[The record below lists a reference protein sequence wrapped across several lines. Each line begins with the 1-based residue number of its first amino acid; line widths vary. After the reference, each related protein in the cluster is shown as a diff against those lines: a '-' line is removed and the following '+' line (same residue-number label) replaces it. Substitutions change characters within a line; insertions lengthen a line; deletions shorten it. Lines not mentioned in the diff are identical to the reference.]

1 MSAVKNAV
9 LHVAMS
15 RPVRRLL
22 APLTRERTCVFMLH
36 RFTQPERGV
45 QGHDPAAVRAVL
57 AWLRRERFELV
68 RLDDLVTRLRGE
80 GPPLRR
86 AVAFTIDDGYADHAE
101 VAGPLFAEHDCPVTT
116 FVATGFVDG
125 ELWMWWDRIE
135 YAFRH
140 SRRASAAV
148 PLGDAPWQASWA
160 DADARRAAQHDFT
173 ERCKRV
179 PDAARLQAIEALA
192 AALEV
197 ALPAA
202 PPPEYAPMTWDQLQR
217 AEAAG
222 MSFAPHTVTHPVL
235 SRTPDAQSRHELEG
249 SWRRLAD
256 KAAAPQRI
264 FCYPNGGWADF
275 GERETRTLRDL
286 GFAGAVVGEPGYA
299 EARDARDESGRFRL
313 RRFAFPDQLPVAAQY
328 ASGFE
333 RFKAVLRGQR

>member
-15 RPVRRLL
+15 RPARRLL
-22 APLTRERTCVFMLH
+22 APLMRDRACVFMLH
-36 RFTQPERGV
+36 RFAQPERGV
-45 QGHDPAAVRAVL
+45 QGHDPAVVRAVL
-57 AWLRRERFELV
+57 AWLRREGFELV
-68 RLDDLVTRLRGE
+68 RLDDLVARLRGD

-125 ELWMWWDRIE
+125 RLWMWWDRIE
-135 YAFRH
+135 HAFRH
-140 SRRASAAV
+140 ARRDAV
-148 PLGDAPWQASWA
+148 ALTLADAPWQAAWQD
-160 DADARRAAQHDFT
+160 DAGRRAAQVDFT

-179 PDAARLQAIEALA
+179 PDAAKLAAIEALA

-197 ALPAA
+197 ALPAV
-202 PPPEYAPMTWDQLQR
+202 PPPAYAPMTWEQLRR
-217 AEAAG
+217 AESAG

-235 SRTPDAQSRHELEG
+235 ARTPDAQSRHELEE
-249 SWRRLAD
+249 SWRRLAAE
-256 KAAAPQRI
+256 AAAPQRI

-275 GERETRTLRDL
+275 GEREVATLRHL
-286 GFAGAVVGEPGYA
+286 GFAGAVVGETGYA
-299 EARDARDESGRFRL
+299 EARDARDEAGRFRL

-328 ASGFE
+328 AGGFE